1 MVYFKI
7 RVTFPSIERKN
18 GKWNQILCVWVFSRR
33 ASVKHQNVL
42 KINGKLYVAAWKTS
56 MQYRLNN
63 RMQYNAISLHWQS
76 TVPVCKAVIF
86 TDKVAL
92 INCLQESR
100 EIFSCGRCPDVQTSS
115 YTIVRSN
122 TSLTKTKGT
131 SKSTHLCARNR
142 WDPSKPQI
150 LLCFQKWKRGSL
162 HWLNRSHRVHPMQL
176 LEICTDYNLFQT
188 RWELKYLYKFPKA
201 FSQIFH
207 VPVFLLQ
214 KVGELAF
221 KCTLIVILQ
230 LLP

>member
-1 MVYFKI
+1 MKPNIVCVSLFQKGSPQTSKCPKNQRQTVRGRLKKI
-7 RVTFPSIERKN
+7 HAIPFNS
-18 GKWNQILCVWVFSRR
+18 
-33 ASVKHQNVL
+33 
-42 KINGKLYVAAWKTS
+42 
-56 MQYRLNN
+56 
-63 RMQYNAISLHWQS
+63 MQYNAISLHWQN

-115 YTIVRSN
+115 YTIVRIN

-150 LLCFQKWKRGSL
+150 LLCFQRWKRGSL

-176 LEICTDYNLFQT
+176 LEMCTDYNLFQT

-207 VPVFLLQ
+207 VPVFSPS
-214 KVGELAF
+214 KGGWASV
-221 KCTLIVILQ
+221 
-230 LLP
+230 